1 MLSHPNGQSRHLAPN
16 QRAELQQAPGT
27 DGYGPKAGM
36 GWVPSAVP
44 RDGHGEQGPRPNSRS
59 VLNRVHQPQHTDLR
73 LLVVLHSHG
82 DHVEADDARD
92 EQIQVMAGA
101 HLVDQE
107 AEAGVIRI
115 VGLALCFC
123 SGRRAERHGKSLLC
137 ASVQS
142 RHPHLPHRQIL
153 D

>member
-1 MLSHPNGQSRHLAPN
+1 MHSHPHCQRGHLAPN
-16 QRAELQQAPGT
+16 HSGEVQQAPGT
-27 DGYGPKAGM
+27 WKPGV
-36 GWVPSAVP
+36 GWVPTAVP
-44 RDGHGEQGPRPNSRS
+44 RDGLA
-59 VLNRVHQPQHTDLR
+59 VLNGPPDQTAEVSLAVPTGHTAPPQRTDLR

-92 EQIQVMAGA
+92 EQIQVVAGA

-123 SGRRAERHGKSLLC
+123 SGRRAERRVRSLLC
-137 ASVQS
+137 ASLQPT
-142 RHPHLPHRQIL
+142 HPHLPH
-153 D
+153 